1 VSLRVD
7 DPFMPGMADIGD
19 DFVELSRTGL

>member
-1 VSLRVD
+1 LRVD